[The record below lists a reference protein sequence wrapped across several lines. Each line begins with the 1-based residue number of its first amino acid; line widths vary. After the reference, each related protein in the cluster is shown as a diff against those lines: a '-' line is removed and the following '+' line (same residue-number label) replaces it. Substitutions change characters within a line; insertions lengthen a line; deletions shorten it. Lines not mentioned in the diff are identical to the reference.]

1 MPIVLVLCVLVLAG
15 FWRFRERLLVTV
27 SRSRNRLLFVKGDLR
42 CGGTRVSSGIPGGIF
57 QADFGEEQRTDR
69 KEYGLTH
76 LQCSC
81 CFFSA
86 A

>member
-27 SRSRNRLLFVKGDLR
+27 SRSRNRLLFVNGDLR

-57 QADFGEEQRTDR
+57 QADFGEEQRTG
-69 KEYGLTH
+69 KEKAWTD
-76 LQCSC
+76 
-81 CFFSA
+81 
-86 A
+86 